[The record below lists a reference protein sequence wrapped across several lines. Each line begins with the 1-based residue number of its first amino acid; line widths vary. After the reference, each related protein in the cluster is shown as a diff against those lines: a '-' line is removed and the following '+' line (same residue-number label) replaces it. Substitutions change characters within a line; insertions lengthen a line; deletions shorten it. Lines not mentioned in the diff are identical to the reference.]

1 MNVFLF
7 EFFKEEDNPADVIVP
22 ETIVANVELPFQSA
36 IIDSS
41 KRFYYGFPLLFIL
54 IWGLSSNLFILLIC
68 F

>member
-22 ETIVANVELPFQSA
+22 ETIVANVELPFQRA

-41 KRFYYGFPLLFIL
+41 NRFYYGFPLLFIL
-54 IWGLSSNLFILLIC
+54 I
-68 F
+68 

>member
-7 EFFKEEDNPADVIVP
+7 EFFKEEDNPADVIDP
-22 ETIVANVELPFQSA
+22 ETIVANVELPFQRA

-54 IWGLSSNLFILLIC
+54 I
-68 F
+68 